1 MWKFPLT
8 RQNRLSP
15 QKLFMLAFLKI
26 SIPMRGMPLKF
37 AAKAEAIVEESFLV
51 GCQIA
56 NHSRLIV
63 ALQLWW

>member
-1 MWKFPLT
+1 MWKFLLT

-15 QKLFMLAFLKI
+15 QKLHVSIPKKI

-37 AAKAEAIVEESFLV
+37 AAKAEAIVEESLLV

-56 NHSRLIV
+56 NHSELIV